1 MHDTRPW
8 CIRLERRGGV
18 VELLTR
24 ANISGLWSVYDVKS
38 SSFEVF
44 AEYMARSSWL
54 MVMYDFWALSS
65 FREKKASGF
74 QLLSTAQVRCVNGDA
89 SGASGTG
96 VVE

>member
-1 MHDTRPW
+1 MVG
-8 CIRLERRGGV
+8 I
-18 VELLTR
+18 
-24 ANISGLWSVYDVKS
+24 DVKS

-44 AEYMARSSWL
+44 TEYMARSSWSIML
-54 MVMYDFWALSS
+54 YDFWALLSL
-65 FREKKASGF
+65 REKKASGF